1 MVISPKETFITS
13 TADISKN
20 ATTSITIKENNEE
33 KLFTPFAI
41 TEITTLYAWKNSS
54 DAIIYTVDESTEE
67 STIVIYIPSAT
78 GLSADSGTFEDGKIG
93 FDGAYYE
100 RSEDD
105 DVDVSAN

>member
-20 ATTSITIKENNEE
+20 ATTSITIKENNVE

-54 DAIIYTVDESTEE
+54 NAVIYTVDESTEG
-67 STIVIYIPSAT
+67 STIVVYVPSAT
-78 GLSADSGTFEDGKIG
+78 GLQIDSGIFEDGKIG
-93 FDGAYYE
+93 FDGSYYE
-100 RSEDD
+100 RSTDS
-105 DVDVSAN
+105 DVDVSTN